1 MSTASEMTL
10 AAETMMATASST
22 TTAMAAVA
30 AAHAA
35 HQAASSKSSPAA
47 KLGFSIDSI
56 VGGGGEDGKK
66 DKDRHIATAAAEI
79 VAASRLR
86 DSLTV
91 ADFSLAL
98 AARNGADNAAAA
110 AAAAIHR
117 PFNSSPNSPRSRR
130 ALNTSRLS
138 RILFNFLSN
147 ANGLAL
153 LLTSGSLL
161 QNLIV
166 IK

>member
-10 AAETMMATASST
+10 AAETMMATAAST
-22 TTAMAAVA
+22 TNAMAAVA

-35 HQAASSKSSPAA
+35 HAANSSKSSPAA

-56 VGGGGEDGKK
+56 VGGGNHETKEKGHS
-66 DKDRHIATAAAEI
+66 HIASALAE
-79 VAASRLR
+79 ASRLR

-110 AAAAIHR
+110 AAAAAAALHR
-117 PFNSSPNSPRSRR
+117 PFNSSPNSPRSRH
-130 ALNTSRLS
+130 
-138 RILFNFLSN
+138 
-147 ANGLAL
+147 
-153 LLTSGSLL
+153 
-161 QNLIV
+161 
-166 IK
+166 

>member
-10 AAETMMATASST
+10 AAETMMATAAST
-22 TTAMAAVA
+22 TNAMAAVA

-35 HQAASSKSSPAA
+35 QHAAHSKSSPASA

-56 VGGGGEDGKK
+56 VGGGSDRETKEN
-66 DKDRHIATAAAEI
+66 KDRHSHIASAIAE
-79 VAASRLR
+79 ATRLR

-98 AARNGADNAAAA
+98 AARNGAAADSAATAAAAA

-117 PFNSSPNSPRSRR
+117 PFNSSPNSPRSRHG
-130 ALNTSRLS
+130 AT
-138 RILFNFLSN
+138 
-147 ANGLAL
+147 
-153 LLTSGSLL
+153 LT
-161 QNLIV
+161 V
-166 IK
+166 MTFKFV

>member
-10 AAETMMATASST
+10 AAETMMATAAST
-22 TTAMAAVA
+22 TNAMAAVA

-35 HQAASSKSSPAA
+35 HNASKSSPAA

-56 VGGGGEDGKK
+56 VGGGSQETKEK
-66 DKDRHIATAAAEI
+66 AEHHSHIASALAE
-79 VAASRLR
+79 ASRLR

-98 AARNGADNAAAA
+98 AARNGAADNAAAAASAAAA

-117 PFNSSPNSPRSRR
+117 PFNSSPNSPRSRH
-130 ALNTSRLS
+130 
-138 RILFNFLSN
+138 
-147 ANGLAL
+147 
-153 LLTSGSLL
+153 
-161 QNLIV
+161 
-166 IK
+166 